1 MERLYAPWRMTFVET
16 AGAGGAGGCFLC
28 DAPKRNDDAAT
39 LILHRGE
46 RVFVIMNLFPY
57 NSGHLLI
64 APYAHGGDFN
74 ALPPETAADVLTT
87 GQLCVRALDAEYHP
101 QGHNLGM
108 NLGGVAGAGVA
119 DHLHM
124 HVVPRWAGDANFMPI
139 VGDTKVLP
147 ETLEQTYARLLPR
160 FRALGGDQ

>member
-16 AGAGGAGGCFLC
+16 AGAAGAGGCFLC
-28 DAPKRNDDAAT
+28 DAPKRGDDQAT
-39 LILHRGE
+39 LVLHRGAS
-46 RVFVIMNLFPY
+46 VFVIMNLFPY
-57 NSGHLLI
+57 NSGHLLV
-64 APYAHGGDFN
+64 APYAHGGDLT
-74 ALPPETAADVLTT
+74 ALPAETAHELMQTS
-87 GQLCVRALDAEYHP
+87 QLCVRALDAEYEP
-101 QGHNLGM
+101 RGHNLGM

-119 DHLHM
+119 DHLHL

-160 FRALGGDQ
+160 FRALGGAE